1 MYLYVQQKC
10 FRTSTQSFYFWIL
23 EHIATFCRN
32 KILDLICFL
41 KCFLKAKFYERKN
54 TAFSNFVKTMVLKY
68 IEQKEKV
75 KTWGFF
81 WTQIIQF
88 LWFSRLE
95 VVLARYHLDS
105 KLQNHLCRL
114 CIEQQHFD
122 HWHQCSC
129 KVKGSL

>member
-1 MYLYVQQKC
+1 MYNKNV

-54 TAFSNFVKTMVLKY
+54 TAFSNFVKTTVLKY

-75 KTWGFF
+75 KTCFF
-81 WTQIIQF
+81 FEHKSYSFYDSVGLRWFWQDII
-88 LWFSRLE
+88 WI
-95 VVLARYHLDS
+95 
-105 KLQNHLCRL
+105 QNYKT
-114 CIEQQHFD
+114 IFA
-122 HWHQCSC
+122 
-129 KVKGSL
+129 GSVSNNNILTIGINVTEK